1 MKKFYISCLMISLGS
16 VACSQTLISYGSNN
30 ISKDEFL
37 RAYNK
42 NKTTVTDKEKAL
54 REYVDLYS
62 NFKLKVRAAQELR
75 LDTLPQIKNDIENF
89 RNQIME
95 TYLSDDKGLQK
106 LIDEGFYRSGKDLH
120 VLHFSIPVP
129 ENEDSSK
136 ALLAAKAVSLSLNS
150 GVNDYAGMAK
160 EMSDKYTQVK
170 QTDMGYITA
179 FTLPY
184 QYETLL
190 YNTKPGK
197 ATEPYRTKTS
207 WHVFKVLNERPNPG
221 RWKIAQVLFAFPPDA
236 TPELKESIG
245 KKADEVY
252 ALLLKGD
259 DFGSIAKQY
268 SDDKITYL
276 TGGELP
282 EFTTGKYAADFEKE
296 VFKLKTDGEFSK
308 PFTTAFGYHIIKRIK
323 LQPVITNSLDPTAMY
338 EMKQKI
344 LQDARINIEREKF
357 AQELLVK
364 LGYKKTGLVKD
375 ADIFRY
381 ADSILKNP
389 DLNRVKNFPISNKP
403 IISFKNETL
412 KGEDW
417 LKYVSNY
424 KTTPEQYNSEP
435 ASFLWD
441 KFVRNAAVNNYK
453 KNLELYNADFN
464 FQMQEFR
471 EGNMLFEIME
481 RNVWNKAFTDSV
493 GLLKMYNSN
502 KSNYKWSTS
511 AAVVMVN
518 AASATLANDV
528 LEQMKNGV
536 ALKTI
541 IEKHANEVQADSGR
555 FELSQIAG
563 AENMNQPG
571 TYSEVKSND
580 DGTAYFV
587 KFIQFY
593 PANQPRSFEEARGL
607 VINDYQNVL
616 EQKWLAALK
625 KKYPVKVNEVLL
637 KQMYQ

>member
-16 VACSQTLISYGSNN
+16 VSFSQTLISYGANN
-30 ISKDEFL
+30 VSKV
-37 RAYNK
+37 K
-42 NKTTVTDKEKAL
+42 
-54 REYVDLYS
+54 
-62 NFKLKVRAAQELR
+62 AAQELR
-75 LDTLPQIKNDIENF
+75 LDTLPQIKIDVENF

-95 TYLSDDKGLQK
+95 TYLSDDKGLQR
-106 LIDEGFYRSGKDLH
+106 LIDEGFYRGGKDIH
-120 VLHFSIPVP
+120 IIHFSIPVP
-129 ENEDSSK
+129 EKGDSSK
-136 ALLAAKAVSLSLNS
+136 ALLAAKTISLSLNS

-160 EMSDKYTQVK
+160 EMSDKYTPVK

-184 QYETLL
+184 NYENLI
-190 YNTKPGK
+190 YNTMPGK
-197 ATEPYRTKTS
+197 ATEPYRSKTA
-207 WHVFKVLNERPNPG
+207 WHIFKVLDERPNAG
-221 RWKIAQVLFAFPPDA
+221 KWKIAQVLFAFPPDA
-236 TPELKESIG
+236 SSDIKESIG

-252 ALLLKGD
+252 ALLLKGE
-259 DFGSIAKQY
+259 DFAAIAKQY

-282 EFTTGKYAADFEKE
+282 EFTTGKYASDFEKE
-296 VFKLKTDGEFSK
+296 AFKLKSDGEISK
-308 PFTTAFGYHIIKRIK
+308 PFATAFGYHIIKRIK
-323 LQPVITNSLDPTAMY
+323 QQPLITNSTDPTAMY

-364 LGYKKTGLVKD
+364 LGYKKNGLVTYTD
-375 ADIFRY
+375 LFRY
-381 ADSILKNP
+381 ADSMLKNP

-453 KNLELYNADFN
+453 KNLELYNADFK

-493 GLLKMYNSN
+493 GLMKIYNIN
-502 KSNYKWSTS
+502 KANYKWSAS
-511 AAVVMVN
+511 AAVIMVN
-518 AASATLANDV
+518 ASSATLANEV
-528 LEQMKNGV
+528 LLQMKNGKS
-536 ALKTI
+536 LKAI
-541 IEKHANEVQADSGR
+541 MEKHVNEVQADSGR

-563 AENMNQPG
+563 AENMKQPG
-571 TYSEVKSND
+571 TYTGVTSNE

-607 VINDYQNVL
+607 VINDYQNEL